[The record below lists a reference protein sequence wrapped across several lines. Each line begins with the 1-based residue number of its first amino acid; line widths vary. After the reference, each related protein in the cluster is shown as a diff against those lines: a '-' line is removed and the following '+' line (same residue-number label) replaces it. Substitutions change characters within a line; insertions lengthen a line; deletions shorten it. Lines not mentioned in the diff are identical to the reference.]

1 MLEDKTIQWEDNQD
15 DDIMVDTIDSTLA
28 YLDEECEFFSEP
40 ITVKDMRQ
48 WLRDKFY
55 HEKSFITEKVENRW
69 KSKDETDKTIQEN

>member
-15 DDIMVDTIDSTLA
+15 DDIMVDTIDSALA

-48 WLRDKFY
+48 WLRGKFY

-69 KSKDETDKTIQEN
+69 KSKDETDETIREN

>member
-1 MLEDKTIQWEDNQD
+1 MLENKIIKWEDNQD
-15 DDIMVDTIDSTLA
+15 DDIIVDTIDSALA

-55 HEKSFITEKVENRW
+55 HKDAFITQEVGNRW
-69 KSKDETDKTIQEN
+69 NG

>member
-1 MLEDKTIQWEDNQD
+1 MLEDKNIKWEDNQD
-15 DDIMVDTIDSTLA
+15 DDIMVDTIDSALA

-55 HEKSFITEKVENRW
+55 HKDVFITQEVENRW
-69 KSKDETDKTIQEN
+69 K

>member
-1 MLEDKTIQWEDNQD
+1 MLEDKIIKWEDNQD
-15 DDIMVDTIDSTLA
+15 DDIMVDTIDSALA

-55 HEKSFITEKVENRW
+55 HKDVFITQEVENRW
-69 KSKDETDKTIQEN
+69 K

>member
-15 DDIMVDTIDSTLA
+15 DDIMVDTIDSALA

-48 WLRDKFY
+48 WLRDKFR

-69 KSKDETDKTIQEN
+69 KSKDETDETIREN